1 MLATAALLA
10 ALATLATLAGLRILL
25 TGLLVSA
32 ALSALAAL
40 LAALILLLIHESLL
54 GLFSLWAEDN
64 ARPQVTFLRFHLNCV
79 LRSRVREQI
88 K

>member
-1 MLATAALLA
+1 LLAATPLLA
-10 ALATLATLAGLRILL
+10 ALATLAALTGLRILL

-40 LAALILLLIHESLL
+40 LAALILLLIHECLL
-54 GLFSLWAEDN
+54 GLVSLKAEDN

-79 LRSRVREQI
+79 LHSRVREQI